1 MMFLSMALPFIY
13 WSALARHRDSTG
25 RVRFDFSIATGLR
38 ERRRTRNGQI
48 AGFGLRRVVDGERT
62 SPSKSWRTIPW
73 RPLPFASGGRL
84 VALAAALFRTEVE
97 KKIYARVARGSNKQ
111 FLIYGQT

>member
-1 MMFLSMALPFIY
+1 MAKEH
-13 WSALARHRDSTG
+13 RHQN
-25 RVRFDFSIATGLR
+25 L
-38 ERRRTRNGQI
+38 
-48 AGFGLRRVVDGERT
+48 GEQFHGA
-62 SPSKSWRTIPW
+62 PS
-73 RPLPFASGGRL
+73 PFASGGRL